1 MKKSPSS
8 LIEANEKKAE
18 TFVEKLNSVNLENVL
33 YMVILEPLSDVEL
46 NALEKLVD
54 GFCYDYVV
62 SASIKNPYT
71 HEVTDV
77 AKIWNEI
84 RITGTLEKLW
94 SPSKTPEGYD
104 NQYRI
109 LVNNSNY
116 VYFSLENIREFA
128 TMGINS
134 KFNGGQHLVL
144 SLNL

>member
-1 MKKSPSS
+1 M
-8 LIEANEKKAE
+8 E
-18 TFVEKLNSVNLENVL
+18 TLVEKLNSVDLEKEL
-33 YMVILEPLSDVEL
+33 YMAFLEPLSDVEL

-54 GFCYDYVV
+54 MFTYDCDVAV
-62 SASIKNPYT
+62 SIKKPYT
-71 HEVTDV
+71 HEVVDIT
-77 AKIWNEI
+77 KTWNEI

-94 SPSKTPEGYD
+94 SPSKTPEGYN

-109 LVNNSNY
+109 IVNNSNY
-116 VYFSLENIREFA
+116 VYFSLENIREFG

>member
-1 MKKSPSS
+1 M
-8 LIEANEKKAE
+8 E
-18 TFVEKLNSVNLENVL
+18 TFVEKLNSVDLEKEL
-33 YMVILEPLSDVEL
+33 YMAFLEPLSDVEL

-62 SASIKNPYT
+62 SASIKKPYT

-94 SPSKTPEGYD
+94 SPMKTPEGYD

-109 LVNNSNY
+109 LVDNSNY
-116 VYFSLENIREFA
+116 VYFSVENIREFG